1 MTGDEADV
9 VRTIHTARAAMLL
22 SRGAL
27 SKAED
32 HARQALAAIADWD
45 QPNFKGDTLVTLADI
60 LVTAGRSDEA
70 VAAYSEALVLFE
82 QKENLVAAG
91 RVSRSLASLQTETAR

>member
-1 MTGDEADV
+1 M
-9 VRTIHTARAAMLL
+9 ARAAVLL
-22 SRGAL
+22 SRGL
-27 SKAED
+27 VGEAEE

-45 QPNFKGDTLVTLADI
+45 QPNFKGDTLVSSPTSSRR
-60 LVTAGRSDEA
+60 AGRSDEA
-70 VAAYSEALVLFE
+70 IAAYSEALVLFE